1 MDNGD
6 RLTTTT
12 TAERMAGAASAFLGA
27 LTEEQRKQAC
37 YGFGD
42 ERRSWSYL
50 PARDRD
56 GLPIGALDAGQR
68 KLGHELIV
76 TGTSMPAYAKV
87 VSVIAMEHVLRA
99 MAPESL
105 EGLFDPDRYCFKVFG
120 SPGEA
125 AWGWQFAGHH
135 VVLNFT
141 VADGRYVSPTPC
153 MLGSQ
158 PASFGMLAPLADDE
172 ELGFRLVNSLDAGQR
187 HAAIIHHRPPPD
199 LAARMVPKIGE
210 TERPDP
216 VFAPEPDYVISE
228 EERDILSYVR
238 ASPKGVPASALS
250 RLQFDSLTELVGA
263 IRTAAARRGGRGAA
277 ARPGTDGHGLPH
289 LRLGGRHLTRRPAL
303 LPGAGPDPAHRARQ
317 HAGKRHP
324 HPFGVAEPGGRFR

>member
-1 MDNGD
+1 
-6 RLTTTT
+6 
-12 TAERMAGAASAFLGA
+12 
-27 LTEEQRKQAC
+27 
-37 YGFGD
+37 
-42 ERRSWSYL
+42 
-50 PARDRD
+50 
-56 GLPIGALDAGQR
+56 
-68 KLGHELIV
+68 
-76 TGTSMPAYAKV
+76 MPAYAKV

-105 EGLFDPDRYCFKVFG
+105 GGLFDPDRYCFKVFG

-141 VADGRYVSPTPC
+141 VVDGRFVSPTPC

-158 PASFGMLAPLADDE
+158 PASFGILAPLADDE

-238 ASPKGVPASALS
+238 TSPKGVPASVLNQPQFDALAALVGGFVR
-250 RLQFDSLTELVGA
+250 RLPDEVAGAQLHDLERMGMDSLTV
-263 IRTAAARRGGRGAA
+263 
-277 ARPGTDGHGLPH
+277 
-289 LRLGGRHLTRRPAL
+289 RLGGRHRARRPAL

-324 HPFGVAEPGGRFR
+324 HPFGLAETRRTISATTCWRSTTGPTTPSGFGPSGLRPGSPAT